1 MLNNWSG
8 MDMKKAI
15 NYIRRSMVSYVDKLT
30 ILAIIVA
37 VWGRQYNARLIS
49 PPPRIWKKGQ

>member
-1 MLNNWSG
+1 
-8 MDMKKAI
+8 
-15 NYIRRSMVSYVDKLT
+15 MVSYVDKLT